1 MSVGALFSSP
11 ALGSVA
17 ENIVAL
23 LIYCSDRTEL
33 VDVDSIKIDKICI
46 ESLSKSG
53 AGVIRSDQ
61 TKKRLIGRLRH
72 TRVEH
77 VMNDLQRHGV
87 PIADNYFSKNFAQI
101 ISTKNAAKIGPSF
114 VKHFC
119 KKLNASKKLSQNILL
134 NFVDVLEQG
143 YWQLQ
148 GEAWDELNDIIDT
161 LQTIRKQTDVVVPQI
176 VEAELDSPAIA
187 DSEPQ
192 SGEIGEVADSL
203 NFADLNIEFD
213 EAEEESMMKAA
224 NVILGNTPEDD
235 GEVTA
240 ETDNASGNGTPHEN
254 NNTESLETA
263 LEDALDLHPE
273 DIVTPDIYP
282 SSNGQNFKDNLHDLT
297 FAELES
303 AEEELYPSAPLEAAA
318 QEDSSTDSGDTGGDK
333 VSDSVDDSSPGEELL
348 SDLDN
353 LDFEDSAEW
362 DVAEDFQGDEISD
375 QQVEDEIVA
384 GLRKLVSDEGEEEE
398 FDDQLLADDDELLF
412 EDLDEALLDDDDVPD
427 GDEKEVTKKKKSESE
442 IDLDPE
448 ELLELEFDS
457 LENRDEAGSDSDNLD
472 LGDPEDAS
480 ENKTEPVV
488 DSANIEEIVEY
499 TAEEAVDSDIS
510 EPMEIDDV
518 IDVSWDNSEPVDTF
532 LDLAADLEEQVA
544 ASEDV
549 ETVDPDLEANPGIGD
564 EDPIHLA
571 AELDEQVA
579 ASEDV
584 ETVNSDLEA
593 NPGINDEDPIDLA
606 ADVEEPLDR
615 DIDDE
620 DPIDIGAHVAESVNL
635 DLEGDAI
642 GEDVE
647 SLMAD
652 LDDDL
657 DDNEIVTEPLNAN
670 DESSELIDDDVDP
683 GNSEPLESEEADHEF
698 LSITKAA
705 SDDDHESE
713 AFSEQELLRPD
724 FWREKNLIMPVR
736 GLRNLE
742 LGLQDKPILFLAGP
756 AGCGKST
763 FVSGYLA
770 GLTESGQLDNS
781 RIFNY
786 RFPQGET
793 DAEAFLS
800 ALNTFFQ
807 KHNIEF
813 SGPDTTERWANL
825 LLHSNGYFIGS
836 GKLG

>member
-1 MSVGALFSSP
+1 M
-11 ALGSVA
+11 
-17 ENIVAL
+17 
-23 LIYCSDRTEL
+23 
-33 VDVDSIKIDKICI
+33 
-46 ESLSKSG
+46 
-53 AGVIRSDQ
+53 
-61 TKKRLIGRLRH
+61 
-72 TRVEH
+72 
-77 VMNDLQRHGV
+77 
-87 PIADNYFSKNFAQI
+87 
-101 ISTKNAAKIGPSF
+101 
-114 VKHFC
+114 
-119 KKLNASKKLSQNILL
+119 
-134 NFVDVLEQG
+134 
-143 YWQLQ
+143 
-148 GEAWDELNDIIDT
+148 
-161 LQTIRKQTDVVVPQI
+161 
-176 VEAELDSPAIA
+176 
-187 DSEPQ
+187 
-192 SGEIGEVADSL
+192 
-203 NFADLNIEFD
+203 
-213 EAEEESMMKAA
+213 
-224 NVILGNTPEDD
+224 
-235 GEVTA
+235 
-240 ETDNASGNGTPHEN
+240 
-254 NNTESLETA
+254 
-263 LEDALDLHPE
+263 
-273 DIVTPDIYP
+273 
-282 SSNGQNFKDNLHDLT
+282 
-297 FAELES
+297 
-303 AEEELYPSAPLEAAA
+303 
-318 QEDSSTDSGDTGGDK
+318 
-333 VSDSVDDSSPGEELL
+333 
-348 SDLDN
+348 
-353 LDFEDSAEW
+353 
-362 DVAEDFQGDEISD
+362 
-375 QQVEDEIVA
+375 
-384 GLRKLVSDEGEEEE
+384 
-398 FDDQLLADDDELLF
+398 
-412 EDLDEALLDDDDVPD
+412 
-427 GDEKEVTKKKKSESE
+427 
-442 IDLDPE
+442 
-448 ELLELEFDS
+448 
-457 LENRDEAGSDSDNLD
+457 D

-825 LLHSNGYFIGS
+825 LLHSNGYFIFDDLQNVHDQLLLDIFNDISEKVEIASNFFREGHS
-836 GKLG
+836 DWS